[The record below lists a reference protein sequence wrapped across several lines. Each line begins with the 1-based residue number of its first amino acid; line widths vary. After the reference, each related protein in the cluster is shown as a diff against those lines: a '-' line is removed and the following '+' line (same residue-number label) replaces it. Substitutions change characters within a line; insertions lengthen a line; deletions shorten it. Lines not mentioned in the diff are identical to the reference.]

1 MRHLLAV
8 VLGSL
13 FAVGC
18 VGAVGEE
25 GTGGDDG
32 VDPNPTAKMG
42 QKTYI
47 RDVHPIMSRCS
58 GGACHS
64 VGASSG
70 ALGKFYEVDGA
81 AGYAK
86 IVVAPTIIGE
96 GAQAF
101 ASIAPILTKIQT
113 GHQGITYSSDD
124 TTKISGWLAIELEEH
139 KDNTNPNPTPVVNPK
154 EVLKTFSGCLTI
166 ADFNTAQMAQKWS
179 TLAASNNQKCLN
191 CHQAGGDGFI
201 VNANA
206 DLFFKVM
213 SENSAYMLK
222 FFSVDTASTPAKVVV
237 NTGSFTN
244 AGVTIAGHPR
254 FDPLNNQGM
263 VALKAFYDLAAAKQ
277 AAGTCSPTPTI
288 KD

>member
-32 VDPNPTAKMG
+32 TDPDPNPTNKMG
-42 QKTYI
+42 PTVYAN
-47 RDVHPIMSRCS
+47 DVHPALNKCS
-58 GGACHS
+58 GVACHS
-64 VGASSG
+64 SNASSA
-70 ALGKFYEVDGA
+70 ALGKFYEMEA
-81 AGYAK
+81 SAGYAR
-86 IVVAPTIIGE
+86 ITMSPTIIGE

-101 ASIAPILTKIQT
+101 SSLAPILTKIQA
-113 GHQGITYSSDD
+113 GHQGITYTPDEIS
-124 TTKISGWLAIELEEH
+124 KITNWLAVEVDER
-139 KDNTNPNPTPVVNPK
+139 KDQSPTTPAVDPK
-154 EVLKTFSGCLTI
+154 QVLRDFSGCLTL

-206 DLFFKVM
+206 DLMYKVI

-222 FFSVDTASTPAKVVV
+222 FFSVDTSGTPAKVVI

-244 AGVTIAGHPR
+244 AGVMIAGHPR
-254 FDPLNNQGM
+254 FDPTNNIGM
-263 VALKAFYDLAAAKQ
+263 DALKAWYDLAAAKP
-277 AAGTCSPTPTI
+277 AGSCGAPTL

>member
-1 MRHLLAV
+1 MRHLFAV
-8 VLGSL
+8 VLL

-25 GTGGDDG
+25 GMGGDD
-32 VDPNPTAKMG
+32 DPNPDPNGKMG
-42 QKTYI
+42 QTVYV
-47 RDVHPIMSRCS
+47 RDVHPAMNRCS

-64 VGASSG
+64 VGAVSG
-70 ALGKFYEVDGA
+70 ALGKFYEMDGA

-86 IVVAPTIIGE
+86 IVGAPTIIGE
-96 GAQAF
+96 GGQAF
-101 ASIAPILTKIQT
+101 SSVAPILTKIQA
-113 GHQGITYSSDD
+113 GHQGVTYSPDE
-124 TTKISGWLAIELEEH
+124 TTKITAWLALEVEER
-139 KDNTNPNPTPVVNPK
+139 KDGTGPVTPTVNPK

-179 TLAASNNQKCLN
+179 ALAASNNQKCLN

-206 DLFFKVM
+206 DLMFKVM
-213 SENSAYMLK
+213 TENSAYMLK
-222 FFSVDTASTPAKVVV
+222 FFSVDTSVTPAKVVV

-244 AGVTIAGHPR
+244 AGVTIVAHPR
-254 FDPLNNQGM
+254 FDPTNNAGM
-263 VALKAFYDLAAAKQ
+263 IALKAFYDLAAAKQ
-277 AAGTCSPTPTI
+277 LAGTCSPTPTI